1 MTDMTIGTPWRHLIK
16 YALPLLA
23 ANALQLLYN
32 AADTVIAGRFIGP
45 EALAA
50 EGTAGPVM
58 NLVILAVSG
67 MCIGSGVL
75 MSEAYGRK
83 QFAEVRSILG
93 STITL
98 GLLSALLVAIP
109 GFFLSPLIIRL
120 LGVPSDISAMASS
133 YLAITFLGTPF
144 TFFYNTLAAGLKS
157 VGDTKTPLRF
167 LSFSAILNIVLDC
180 IFIGLLGFGIICSA
194 VTTVVAEAVSAVLAL
209 YWTVRHERDIVP
221 TRSDFTLKK
230 ERLSRIMAYGAPSAL
245 QQAIQPICK
254 VLIQSQ
260 VNALGV
266 VSIAAYNAVTKA
278 DDFACIPAQG
288 IGSAISTFTAQNR
301 GAGKKDR
308 IKTGFRS
315 GITIAMIYGVIIF
328 SLTYLF
334 RVPLM
339 SLFVTEGNYDVVIT
353 GASYLAL
360 MAFFYFLPAATNALQ
375 GFFRGM
381 GRMKMV
387 AVNTFLQASLRT
399 VFTYLLAPEYGIR
412 GIAVSCAIGWSVMIL
427 AMAFEK
433 IRINNTEF

>member
-288 IGSAISTFTAQNR
+288 IGSAISTCTAQNR

-339 SLFVTEGNYDVVIT
+339 SLFVTEGNADAIIT

-387 AVNTFLQASLRT
+387 AFNTFLQASLRT
-399 VFTYLLAPEYGIR
+399 VFTYILAPEYGIR
-412 GIAVSCAIGWSVMIL
+412 GIAVSCAIGWSVMIF
-427 AMAFEK
+427 AMVFEK
-433 IRINNTEF
+433 FRLNNT